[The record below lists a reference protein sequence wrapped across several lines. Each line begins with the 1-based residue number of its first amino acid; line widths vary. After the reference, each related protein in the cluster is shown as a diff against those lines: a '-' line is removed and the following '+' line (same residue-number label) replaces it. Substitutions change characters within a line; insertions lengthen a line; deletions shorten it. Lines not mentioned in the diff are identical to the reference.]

1 MAISSEATVT
11 GSLITQA
18 GSTATPCDGV
28 IWFGNVDWWYHNRG
42 HASLRMATRIARR
55 VTTVWINS
63 IGMRMPVPGRTEI
76 AWSRYH
82 RKFKSLLKGLRRD
95 PATGMWIYSPIFI
108 PSYSPR
114 MIELNGVLLAAQ
126 VKLLRR
132 WFRMRCPSACL
143 SMPTMT
149 PVAERLRWTKVVFD
163 RCDDFNTIPESD
175 GKVIGGLERRLLE
188 LCDHAAYVSDDLFN
202 LERNK
207 VADAQFIGHGVDFE
221 ALTRA
226 RPLDGPRQAMPAA
239 IRGLTHPIIGF
250 FGGMDDYRMDKELM
264 IKIARRIAPATLLLI
279 GPEQLDLSR
288 VKAEPNVAHI
298 PQLLPEDLPAFAAH
312 FDVGIIPFL
321 DNEFNRRCNPTKLKE
336 YLSLSFPVV
345 ATRLPAFEPYADLIA
360 TAQSHDEFLLKLE
373 RAMAEDD
380 RDLARRRRAAVAD
393 ADWNKVAARMAGML
407 ACPEVD
413 DRVHQGAA
421 LTA

>member
-42 HASLRMATRIARR
+42 HSPARLATRIARR

-95 PATGMWIYSPIFI
+95 PATGMWIYSPIFV
-108 PSYSPR
+108 PSYSSR
-114 MIELNGVLLAAQ
+114 MIELNGILIAAQ

-132 WFRMRCPSACL
+132 WFRMRRPSACV

-149 PVAERLRWTKVVFD
+149 PVAERLPWTKVVFD
-163 RCDDFNTIPESD
+163 RCDDFSAIPESD
-175 GKVIGGLERRLLE
+175 GKVIRALEHRLLE
-188 LCDHAAYVSDDLFN
+188 LCDHAAYVSDDLFRR
-202 LERNK
+202 ERDK

-221 ALTRA
+221 AFTSA

-239 IRGLTHPIIGF
+239 IRGLTRPIVGF

-298 PQLLPEDLPAFAAH
+298 PQLLPEELPPYAAH

-321 DNEFNRRCNPTKLKE
+321 DNEFNRASNPIKLKE

-345 ATRLPAFEPYADLIA
+345 ATKLPAFEPYADLIA

-373 RAMAEDD
+373 RALAEDD
-380 RDLARRRRAAVAD
+380 RELARRRLR
-393 ADWNKVAARMAGML
+393 RRG
-407 ACPEVD
+407 
-413 DRVHQGAA
+413 RR
-421 LTA
+421 